1 MINNI
6 MKVSS
11 VNHLKQSQN
20 INSSNCINKLRE
32 QMNPSKNIN
41 HQTAIQLSIMTKPPK
56 DFRDIS
62 YNNNQLM

>member
-1 MINNI
+1 MINNF
-6 MKVSS
+6 MKVS
-11 VNHLKQSQN
+11 VNPLKQSQN
-20 INSSNCINKLRE
+20 VNLNTCINKLKE